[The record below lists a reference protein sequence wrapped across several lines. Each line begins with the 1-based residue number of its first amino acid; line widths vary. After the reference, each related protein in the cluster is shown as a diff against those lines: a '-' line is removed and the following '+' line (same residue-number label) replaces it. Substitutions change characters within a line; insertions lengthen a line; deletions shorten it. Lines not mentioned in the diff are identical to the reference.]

1 METETK
7 TESEREGVG
16 VGGGA
21 GWLGWVVVGGV
32 PGPQTTG
39 VMKGPGPSHLSSV
52 LPCWDALLPC
62 PTQTPTLVGLTGE

>member
-7 TESEREGVG
+7 TQSEGVG
-16 VGGGA
+16 VAGSDGG
-21 GWLGWVVVGGV
+21 GGV

-62 PTQTPTLVGLTGE
+62 LTQAPTLVGLTGE